1 MSPVRIPRM
10 TRLLPQNPTQP
21 IHSMKRT
28 NPSHPFI
35 IRCAAVAVAA
45 FTGLSLGQ
53 AADLPASG
61 TKETPLLILR
71 PEHNPPLPPETDE
84 ARRAFDGKV
93 VAHQGEDYIS
103 AQKEGVISAHKG
115 FGNWSIAFQFA
126 VDPAPVAG
134 DYTFWA
140 HWSQGGDPGA
150 SAQKFDIFAGPT
162 AEALE
167 PRGTYTFVAEDPW
180 KMGWANAPKA
190 LTLKAEDKVI
200 EVRNSGQADGAKIFD
215 LFLLS
220 PGNPPPPKAQ
230 EKRVG
235 EIRKLEDGA
244 ARTSVGDLPPQE
256 PIASK
261 AILLELGSAPASTA
275 TEKFV
280 AYAGEVTTHEGDR
293 GIETRASE
301 VTSLRA
307 GQGPWLTAFRF
318 KLAPD
323 HPAGD
328 YTFWARWKQG
338 GDPVTSE
345 QKWEVWAGADE
356 SSLTLRTKA
365 SMKPG
370 GWNYVWRAGGKVT
383 IKPEDAIIEVRNGG
397 SGQTAKTFSA
407 FLLGGAVPPPT
418 PVALP
423 VKGTPEKP
431 VVILGFGKTP
441 LDHREPKPEELVF
454 SGTLTARPNAFAGGV
469 GGNVVNVQH
478 KGFGEFGAT
487 LQFNLNK
494 EIPAGYYTFHA
505 NYLSGGE
512 VSQVKQTFVVK
523 AGPDASQLG
532 VRGTFDTVNNT
543 PFKNKWVSGRGTLTI
558 FPGDKLIQIVN
569 NGKAHDIKQFH
580 GFALGLEKAMPAW
593 LVAESAKKR
602 TQFLAMAKRVPRPEG
617 TLYVLDGEGPDEI
630 LFSGLGQESLKPFFD
645 KTTVE
650 YLLGEDSDAHAT
662 MLNINARPAAVYV
675 NNDRKVTGVL
685 SAPADAEAV
694 IAFANGQGKGGVI
707 PTYAEIKQP
716 EPAALKEG
724 TPEKWLV
731 GIGWPGRCGVSR
743 WGIDAEALQ
752 RPNPG
757 DAYGFGF
764 YTAGN
769 RYDKWKESPSEAGGV
784 TWLWDKTPES
794 FVWGKAT
801 GYAVL
806 YVKADEPVKAT
817 LRFQHSGI
825 QHAVYLD
832 EAEQKTTPDS
842 AAPFKMDRR
851 PAPAAGQVV
860 VDRPGQEIHDDVS
873 VPQAAE
879 GPVAVPL
886 TFTKG
891 WHCLILK
898 LVNAQNKG
906 ESVILAS
913 KFTDE
918 NGKPVTSLKTQTS
931 DPTVPLGPARG
942 AAGFWPLLTLE
953 KVPGNLPHPGEKLT
967 LVADMRV
974 ARSFMD
980 RGALP
985 KLFLPIEGRL
995 KVRMMDYDGNEMK
1008 SFETTGSFP
1017 SVVKIDIGK
1026 APAPGFYSL
1035 IPELYG
1041 ADGKLIHRFH
1051 PDGFSVVLGN
1061 TAQKERGDKKEV
1073 MNNWYYLFGSDWPF
1087 DADWLDRMGLVKNVG
1102 STPGLP
1108 ADAIAKWEEAKRR
1121 GLILFA
1127 DFAGDSNWMN
1137 NSDPENKKVIEQ
1149 LPKYTRYFKGINEID
1164 GRFGG
1169 DDGVGWHVSRNP
1181 AKYVERAKFHYEGVH
1196 KARPD
1201 AIYYGGSVYTS
1212 GNKRSRAD
1220 HPEILGP
1227 REWLK
1232 KCLELGLDKYID
1244 EWDVHAYPQTPP
1256 KLEAPSISNSPNETD
1271 LGVLSVYKEVGIPF
1285 TKKFLMGETSAMVW
1299 HGFEGLRWQAATAAK
1314 MAAWTNSREDWTGV
1328 AFCAANHDRRLTAE
1342 EYGMLRNPGEAALYT
1357 ASALIDGLPYKR
1369 VKTEDGQI
1377 QAATF
1382 GNTLMVWRADDK
1394 PGEYT
1399 ATLDGSGPWVIVD
1412 VVGRVKPL
1420 EVKEGKA
1427 TIQIGMSPVYV
1438 LAKAEYEKLTR

>member
-1 MSPVRIPRM
+1 
-10 TRLLPQNPTQP
+10 
-21 IHSMKRT
+21 MKT
-28 NPSHPFI
+28 TEPHPSHRLALQCATVMAVI
-35 IRCAAVAVAA
+35 CAAVSFANGAE
-45 FTGLSLGQ
+45 
-53 AADLPASG
+53 LPASG
-61 TKETPLLILR
+61 TKETPLIVLR
-71 PEHNPPLPPETDE
+71 PEHNPPLAPETDE
-84 ARRAFDGKV
+84 SRRAVDGKV
-93 VAHQGEDYIS
+93 VAHQGDNYI
-103 AQKEGVISAHKG
+103 AVQKDGVIAAHKG
-115 FGNWSIAFQFA
+115 FANWSIAFQFA
-126 VDPAPVAG
+126 IDPAPVAG

-140 HWSQGGDPGA
+140 HWSQGGDPSA
-150 SAQKFDIFAGPT
+150 SPQKFDVFAGPS

-167 PRGTYTFVAEDPW
+167 PRGSYTFVVDDPW
-180 KMGWANAPKA
+180 KMGWQNAPKA
-190 LTLKAEDKVI
+190 LALKAEDKVI
-200 EVRNSGQADGAKIFD
+200 EVRNAGPADGAKVFD

-220 PGNPPPPKAQ
+220 PGNPPPPKPP

-235 EIRKLEDGA
+235 EVKPLDAGA
-244 ARTSVGDLPPQE
+244 ARPEIGDLPPQE
-256 PIASK
+256 PIPSK
-261 AILLELGSAPASTA
+261 AILLELGHAPASAA
-275 TEKFV
+275 TDKVV
-280 AYAGEVTTHEGDR
+280 AYTGEVAEHEGDR
-293 GIETRASE
+293 GIEVRPGE
-301 VTSLRA
+301 VTTLRA
-307 GQGPWLTAFRF
+307 GQGPWLTNFRF
-318 KLAPD
+318 KLPPD

-328 YTFWARWKQG
+328 YIFWARWKQG
-338 GDPVTSE
+338 GDPNTSG
-345 QKWEVWAGADE
+345 QNFEVWAGSDPA
-356 SSLTLRTKA
+356 SLTLRGK
-365 SMKPG
+365 SGMKPG
-370 GWNYVWRAGGKVT
+370 GWNYVWRAGNKVT
-383 IKPEDAIIEVRNGG
+383 IKPEDTVLEVRTGG
-397 SGQTAKTFSA
+397 GGQTAKTFST

-418 PVALP
+418 PVELP

-441 LDHREPKPEELVF
+441 LDHRAPKPEELVF
-454 SGTLTARPNAFAGGV
+454 AGILTERPNATSGGV
-469 GGNVVNVQH
+469 GGNVVNVLR

-487 LQFNLNK
+487 LQFNLDK
-494 EIPAGYYTFHA
+494 EIPPGYYTFHA

-512 VSQVKQTFVVK
+512 VSQVRQTFVIK
-523 AGPDASQLG
+523 AGPDPTQLG
-532 VRGTFDTVNNT
+532 IRGTFSTLNNT
-543 PFKNKWVSGRGTLTI
+543 PFKAQWVSDRGTFAI
-558 FPGDKLIQIVN
+558 FPGDKVIQIVN
-569 NGKAHDIKQFH
+569 SGKAHDIKRFQ
-580 GFALGLEKAMPAW
+580 GFALGLETAMPAW
-593 LVAESAKKR
+593 FTADAAKKR
-602 TQFLAMAKRVPRPEG
+602 SSFLALAKRVPNTDG
-617 TLYVLDGEGPDEI
+617 VLYVLDGEGPDDV
-630 LFSGLGQESLKPFFD
+630 LFAGLGDQALKPFYD
-645 KTTVE
+645 KTSVE
-650 YLLGEDSDAHAT
+650 YLLGGPADAQAEA
-662 MLNINARPAAVYV
+662 LNITARPAAVYV
-675 NNDRKVTGVL
+675 NNDRKVVGVL
-685 SAPADAEAV
+685 STPADAGVVATFVNE
-694 IAFANGQGKGGVI
+694 QGKGGTV
-707 PTYAEIKQP
+707 PAYAEIPQP
-716 EPAALKEG
+716 EPASLKDG

-731 GIGWPGRCGVSR
+731 GIGWPGRSGVER
-743 WGIDAEALQ
+743 WGIDAQILQ

-757 DAYGFGF
+757 DPFGFGF

-769 RYDKWKESPSEAGGV
+769 RYDKWREAPSEKEGV

-801 GYAVL
+801 GYAIL
-806 YVKADEPVKAT
+806 YVKADEPVKTT
-817 LRFQHSGI
+817 LHFQHSGI

-832 EAEQKTTPDS
+832 EVEQKTEPDT
-842 AAPFKMDRR
+842 ATPFKMDRR
-851 PAPAAGQVV
+851 PAPATGQVV

-879 GPVAVPL
+879 GPVRVPL
-886 TFTKG
+886 TLSKG

-898 LVNAQNKG
+898 LVTAQNKG
-906 ESVILAS
+906 EAVIMAS

-918 NGKPVTSLKTQTS
+918 AGKPLQSLKTQTS
-931 DPTVPLGPARG
+931 DPLVPLGPAKG

-953 KVPGNLPHPGEKLT
+953 NIPGNLPRPGDKLT

-985 KLFLPIEGRL
+985 KVFLPIEGKL
-995 KVRMMDYDGNEMK
+995 KVRMMDYDGKEMK
-1008 SFETTGSFP
+1008 TFETTGSFP
-1017 SVVKIDIGK
+1017 SVVKIDIGN
-1026 APAPGFYSL
+1026 APGPGFYSL

-1041 ADGKLIHRFH
+1041 TDGKLIHRFH

-1073 MNNWYYLFGSDWPF
+1073 MNNWYYAFNDEWPF
-1087 DADWLDRMGLVKNVG
+1087 FVEWLDRMGLVKNVG

-1108 ADAIAKWEEAKRR
+1108 ASAIEKWEEAKRR

-1137 NSDPENKKVIEQ
+1137 NSDPDNKKVIEE

-1169 DDGVGWHVSRNP
+1169 DGGVSWHVSRNP
-1181 AKYVERAKFHYEGVH
+1181 PKYVERAKFHHESVH

-1212 GNKRSRAD
+1212 GNRRSRPD

-1244 EWDVHAYPQTPP
+1244 EWDVHAYPQYAP
-1256 KLEAPSISNSPNETD
+1256 KLEAASISNSANESD

-1314 MAAWTNSREDWTGV
+1314 MAAWTNSSEMWSGV
-1328 AFCAANHDRRLTAE
+1328 AFCAANHDRRITAE
-1342 EYGMLRNPGEAALYT
+1342 EYGMVRNPGEAALYT

-1369 VKTEDGQI
+1369 IKTDDGEI

-1399 ATLDGSGPWVIVD
+1399 ATLEGSGPWVIVD

-1420 EVKEGKA
+1420 SVSGGKA
-1427 TIQIGMSPVYV
+1427 TFPIGMSPVYV
-1438 LAKAEYEKLTR
+1438 LTKAEYENLTR